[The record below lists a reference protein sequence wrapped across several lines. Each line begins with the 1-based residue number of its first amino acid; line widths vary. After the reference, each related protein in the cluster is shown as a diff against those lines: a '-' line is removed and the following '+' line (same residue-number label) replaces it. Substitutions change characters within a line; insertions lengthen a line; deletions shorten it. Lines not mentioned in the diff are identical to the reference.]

1 MEPVPASGSFP
12 CGEGACSRW
21 AAQQP
26 PNPAAEM
33 GAASRP
39 SGGKLPRHNAFH
51 NHIDVGNPNM
61 KRLLATCAL
70 LSLLA
75 GCASQSGTV
84 DPHGY
89 DQTGVASY
97 YGARHHGKRTAS
109 GERFNQHGLT
119 AAHRQLPFG
128 TRVKVT
134 NLKNNDSVVVRINDR
149 GPYTR
154 GRLIDVSRAAA
165 EQLGMLRSGT
175 ARVRVQALDD

>member
-1 MEPVPASGSFP
+1 MEPVFESGSTP
-12 CGEGACSRW
+12 CGSGLARDSGMTVNLDVECDG
-21 AAQQP
+21 P
-26 PNPAAEM
+26 I
-33 GAASRP
+33 AS
-39 SGGKLPRHNAFH
+39 KLAPTF
-51 NHIDVGNPNM
+51 VFGTSQM
-61 KRLLATCAL
+61 KRLLGACAL

-97 YGARHHGKRTAS
+97 YGSRHHGKRTAS
-109 GERFNQHGLT
+109 GERFDQHGLT